1 MSTLPDRATDHV
13 VGHVTDHVTGHVTD
27 HLTDYVAGHL
37 TRQITG
43 RTALCAILADPILH
57 VKTPD
62 AINNLLRDRGI
73 DGVMVPMH
81 VGPGE
86 LARVVSGLRGIRNF
100 AGFIATVPHK
110 TSMAALCDDISD
122 RARAVG
128 AVNVVRRTAGGQ
140 LVGDMFDGLG
150 FTEGLRQAG
159 IEPAGRSVYLAGAG
173 GAASAIAFAL
183 VAAGVSLLTIANR
196 TRARTEALVER
207 LARQGSSVPI
217 RIDDSGSDPSGH
229 DIVVNGTSLGL
240 HPGDPLPFDVSRLD
254 AHQIVAEII
263 MNPETTPLL
272 AAARARGCRIHPGW
286 PMLACQLGMMADF
299 MGLPAATDPSS
310 APGTSQR

>member
-1 MSTLPDRATDHV
+1 MST
-13 VGHVTDHVTGHVTD
+13 
-27 HLTDYVAGHL
+27 
-37 TRQITG
+37 ITG
-43 RTALCAILADPILH
+43 RTKLCAILADPILH

-62 AINNLLRDRGI
+62 AINNLLRERGI

-86 LARVVSGLRGIRNF
+86 LASVVAGLRGMRNF

-110 TSMAALCDDISD
+110 SAIPALCDEVSD

-128 AVNVVRRTAGGQ
+128 AANVVCRTAEGR

-159 IEPAGRSVYLAGAG
+159 IELAGRSVYLAGAG

-183 VAAGVSLLTIANR
+183 VAAGVSRLTIANR
-196 TRARTEALVER
+196 TRARSEALVER
-207 LARQGSSVPI
+207 LSKQGSGVPI
-217 RIDDSGSDPSGH
+217 TIGDMDPAGH

-240 HPGDPLPFDVSRLD
+240 HPGDPLPLEVSRLA

-263 MNPETTPLL
+263 MDPETTPLL
-272 AAARARGCRIHPGW
+272 AAARARGCRVQPGW

-299 MGLPAATDPSS
+299 MGLRAATAVP
-310 APGTSQR
+310 ATAE

>member
-1 MSTLPDRATDHV
+1 MST
-13 VGHVTDHVTGHVTD
+13 
-27 HLTDYVAGHL
+27 
-37 TRQITG
+37 ITG
-43 RTALCAILADPILH
+43 RTTLCAILADPILH

-62 AINNLLRDRGI
+62 AINNLLRERGI

-86 LARVVSGLRGIRNF
+86 LASVVSGLRGMRNF

-110 TSMAALCDDISD
+110 SSMPALCDDVSD

-128 AVNVVRRTAGGQ
+128 AVNVVRRTVEGK

-159 IEPAGRSVYLAGAG
+159 IELTGRSVYLAGAG

-183 VAAGVSLLTIANR
+183 VAAGVSRLTIANR
-196 TRARTEALVER
+196 TRARSEALVQR
-207 LARQGSSVPI
+207 LAKQGTDVPI
-217 RIDDSGSDPSGH
+217 SIGDADPAGH
-229 DIVVNGTSLGL
+229 DVVVNGTSLGL
-240 HPGDPLPFDVSRLD
+240 RPDDPLPLDVSRLD
-254 AHQIVAEII
+254 ARQIVAEII
-263 MNPETTPLL
+263 MSPETTPLL
-272 AAARARGCRIHPGW
+272 SAARARGCRVHPGW

-299 MGLPAATDPSS
+299 MGLVAPQAAAGGGPD
-310 APGTSQR
+310 

>member
-1 MSTLPDRATDHV
+1 MIRAGDD
-13 VGHVTDHVTGHVTD
+13 VGVDTVG
-27 HLTDYVAGHL
+27 LG
-37 TRQITG
+37 QITG

-57 VKTPD
+57 VKTPQ
-62 AINNLLRDRGI
+62 AINLLLRERGV

-81 VGPGE
+81 VSAGE
-86 LARVVSGLRGIRNF
+86 LASVVDGLRGIRNF

-110 TSMAALCDDISD
+110 SAMAALCDRISE

-128 AVNVVRRTAGGQ
+128 AVNVVRREADGM

-159 IEPAGRSVYLAGAG
+159 IDVAGRSVYLAGAG

-183 VAAGVSLLTIANR
+183 VEAGVSRLTIANR
-196 TRARTEALVER
+196 TRERSDALIER
-207 LARQGSSVPI
+207 IAKHGGSVPI
-217 RIDDSGSDPSGH
+217 EAGNGGGDPSGH

-240 HPGDPLPFDVSRLD
+240 HAGDPLPLD
-254 AHQIVAEII
+254 ATRLQPHQVVAEII

-272 AAARARGCRIHPGW
+272 AAARARGCRVQPGW
-286 PMLACQLGMMADF
+286 PMLACQLDMMADF
-299 MGLPAATDPSS
+299 MGLRAAAQVP
-310 APGTSQR
+310 R

>member
-1 MSTLPDRATDHV
+1 MSP
-13 VGHVTDHVTGHVTD
+13 
-27 HLTDYVAGHL
+27 
-37 TRQITG
+37 ITG
-43 RTALCAILADPILH
+43 RTALCGILADPILH

-62 AINNLLRDRGI
+62 AINNLLRERGI

-86 LARVVSGLRGIRNF
+86 LASVVRGLRGMRNF

-110 TSMAALCDDISD
+110 TTMSALCDDVSD

-128 AVNVVRRTAGGQ
+128 AVNVVRRTADGK
-140 LVGDMFDGLG
+140 LVGDMVDGLG
-150 FTEGLRQAG
+150 FIEGLRQAG
-159 IEPAGRSVYLAGAG
+159 IEIAGRSVYLAGAG

-183 VAAGVSLLTIANR
+183 VEAGVSRLTIANR
-196 TRARTEALVER
+196 TRARSEALVER
-207 LARQGSSVPI
+207 LSKQGSGVSI
-217 RIDDSGSDPSGH
+217 AIGDADPSGH

-240 HPGDPLPFDVSRLD
+240 HADDPLPLEVSRLD
-254 AHQIVAEII
+254 ARQIVAEII

-272 AAARARGCRIHPGW
+272 AAARARGCRVHPGW

-299 MGLPAATDPSS
+299 MGLLAAPAPTVATAVPAA
-310 APGTSQR
+310 AE

>member
-1 MSTLPDRATDHV
+1 M
-13 VGHVTDHVTGHVTD
+13 TGPTEP
-27 HLTDYVAGHL
+27 TVAGFPL
-37 TRQITG
+37 ARERQSITG

-62 AINNLLRDRGI
+62 AINTLLRERGI

-81 VGPGE
+81 VGPAE
-86 LARVVSGLRGIRNF
+86 LATVVTGLRGMRNF

-110 TSMAALCDDISD
+110 SSMPALCDDVSD

-128 AVNVVRRTAGGQ
+128 AVNVVRRTAEGK

-150 FTEGLRQAG
+150 FAEGLRQAG
-159 IEPAGRSVYLAGAG
+159 IELTGRSVYLAGAG

-183 VAAGVSLLTIANR
+183 VGTGVSRLTIANR
-196 TRARTEALVER
+196 TRARSEALAER
-207 LARQGSSVPI
+207 LAKQGRAVPI
-217 RIDDSGSDPSGH
+217 GIGDSDPSGH

-240 HPGDPLPFDVSRLD
+240 HPDDPLPLDASRLD
-254 AHQIVAEII
+254 PRQIVAEII
-263 MNPETTPLL
+263 MNPETTPLM
-272 AAARARGCRIHPGW
+272 ASARARGCRVHPGW

-299 MGLPAATDPSS
+299 MGLSGATAAPAAP
-310 APGTSQR
+310 Q

>member
-1 MSTLPDRATDHV
+1 MSKI
-13 VGHVTDHVTGHVTD
+13 TGHT
-27 HLTDYVAGHL
+27 T
-37 TRQITG
+37 
-43 RTALCAILADPILH
+43 LCAILADPIRH

-62 AINNLLRDRGI
+62 AINNLLRERGI

-86 LARVVSGLRGIRNF
+86 LASVVTGLKGLRNF

-110 TSMAALCDDISD
+110 SAMPALCDDISD

-128 AVNVVRRTAGGQ
+128 AVNVVRRTAEGR
-140 LVGDMFDGLG
+140 LVGDMVDGLG
-150 FTEGLRQAG
+150 FVAGLRQAG
-159 IEPAGRSVYLAGAG
+159 IEPAGQSVYLAGAG

-183 VAAGVSLLTIANR
+183 VAAGVSRLTIANR
-196 TRARTEALVER
+196 TRARSEALVQR
-207 LARQGSSVPI
+207 LAQLESAVTIGI
-217 RIDDSGSDPSGH
+217 GDADPAGH

-240 HPGDPLPFDVSRLD
+240 RPDDPLPLAVSRLD
-254 AHQIVAEII
+254 PGQTVAEII

-272 AAARARGCRIHPGW
+272 AAARARGCRVHPGW

-299 MGLPAATDPSS
+299 MGLRATTAAPA
-310 APGTSQR
+310 SQG

>member
-1 MSTLPDRATDHV
+1 M
-13 VGHVTDHVTGHVTD
+13 TGHSEANVVPTE
-27 HLTDYVAGHL
+27 AGTQWRSGHDAGFPL
-37 TRQITG
+37 PRERQAITG
-43 RTALCAILADPILH
+43 RTVLCAVLADPILH

-86 LARVVSGLRGIRNF
+86 LASVVAGLKGMRNF

-110 TSMAALCDDISD
+110 SAMTALCDDVSE

-128 AVNVVRRTAGGQ
+128 AVNVVRRTADGK

-159 IEPAGRSVYLAGAG
+159 IELAGRSVYLAGAG
-173 GAASAIAFAL
+173 DAASAIAFAL
-183 VAAGVSLLTIANR
+183 VAAGVSRLTIANR
-196 TRARTEALVER
+196 TRARSEALVER
-207 LARQGSSVPI
+207 LSKQESGVPI
-217 RIDDSGSDPSGH
+217 AIGTSDSAGH

-240 HPGDPLPFDVSRLD
+240 HAGDPLPLDVSRLD
-254 AHQIVAEII
+254 ARQTVAEII
-263 MNPETTPLL
+263 MNPERTPLL
-272 AAARARGCRIHPGW
+272 AAAQARGCRVQPGW

-299 MGLPAATDPSS
+299 MALRAATAVP
-310 APGTSQR
+310 ATAE